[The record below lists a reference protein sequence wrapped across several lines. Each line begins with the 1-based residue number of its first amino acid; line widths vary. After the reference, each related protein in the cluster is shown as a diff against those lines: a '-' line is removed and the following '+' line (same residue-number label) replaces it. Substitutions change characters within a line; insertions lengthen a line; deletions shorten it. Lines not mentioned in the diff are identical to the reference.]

1 MFQMNGSDTVITEVT
16 SRVTIEQIDA
26 PQCIRIIIKS

>member
-1 MFQMNGSDTVITEVT
+1 MNGSDTVITEVT

-26 PQCIRIIIKS
+26 PQCIVYV